1 MSVKLPSG
9 IRAADGPL
17 RFVASSNEHGHSII
31 SIRIIG
37 GGDKLRMLRAANSVR
52 EQCEAPV
59 LMPLVVRSRMVA
71 RDNHRLYTVDMDQFR
86 LSMLVDN
93 LLFDSNGYW
102 CLYGNI
108 VDHDRICA
116 GLSLRQLE
124 CCAEYNPSYRLGRLR
139 INLPQTDAAA

>member
-31 SIRIIG
+31 NVRIIG
-37 GGDKLRMLRAANSVR
+37 GGDKLRMLRG
-52 EQCEAPV
+52 
-59 LMPLVVRSRMVA
+59 RMVA
-71 RDNHRLYTVDMDQFR
+71 RDNHRLYTVDVDQFR
-86 LSMLVDN
+86 LSVLVDN
-93 LLFDSNGYW
+93 MLFDSGGYW

-108 VDHDRICA
+108 VDHNQICD

-124 CCAEYNPSYRLGRLR
+124 YCAEYNPSCRLGRMR
-139 INLPQTDAAA
+139 IKLSSTGTAA

>member
-31 SIRIIG
+31 NVRIIG
-37 GGDKLRMLRAANSVR
+37 GGDKLRMLRAASSASDRR
-52 EQCEAPV
+52 ETPI
-59 LMPLVVRSRMVA
+59 LMPLVLRGRMVA
-71 RDNHRLYTVDMDQFR
+71 RDNHRLYTVDVDQFR
-86 LSMLVDN
+86 LSVLVDN
-93 LLFDSNGYW
+93 MLFDSGGYW

-108 VDHDRICA
+108 VDHNQICD

-124 CCAEYNPSYRLGRLR
+124 YCAEYNPSCRLGRMR
-139 INLPQTDAAA
+139 IKLSSTGTAA